1 MKTGYIDE
9 ITTLQEEEED
19 NKLKG
24 NQSADFP
31 SLKEFKKQAKKAK
44 KSGMSLSLKH

>member
-19 NKLKG
+19 NKLRE